1 MRHFACIV
9 GAIAIVASTAFAET
23 NIDIPPLTFGLY
35 HKAHEIRI
43 STSSPCKRDTDK
55 RCLAKVY
62 DEVSIAKVN
71 NTTADVHVL
80 SYGGFGH
87 SCEITGRGSWDGHSL
102 SVTTTPEG
110 STVSSCVLTIRFD
123 KAGISEVEA
132 ITMQACLGYCGA
144 GASPGTDGLKRVR
157 P

>member
-1 MRHFACIV
+1 MALAV
-9 GAIAIVASTAFAET
+9 VASTAFAET
-23 NIDIPPLTFGLY
+23 NINIPPLIFGFY
-35 HKAHEIRI
+35 RKAHEFRI
-43 STSSPCKRDTDK
+43 STSSPCEHDKDK

-62 DEVSIAKVN
+62 DEVSITKAN
-71 NTTADVHVL
+71 NNAADVHVL

-87 SCEITGRGSWDGHSL
+87 SCEINGRGIWDGRSL
-102 SVTTTPEG
+102 SVATTPEG
-110 STVSSCVLTIRFD
+110 STDSACTLTIRFD

-157 P
+157 RKP